1 MIVYNLYEK
10 ISVQTWNGYL
20 LININFK
27 EVFYLNYKFAKRND
41 YVKASEIREILKVT
55 ENPEIISF
63 AGGLPA
69 SELFPIEELKKVCFE
84 VLDKDGEASLQ
95 YSTTEG
101 YLPLR
106 KSICKR
112 MATLGINSTED
123 NILIT
128 TGSQQALD
136 LSGKVFIDEGDTIIC
151 ESPTYLAAIN
161 AFKAYMPKFKE
172 VSMDSDGMIME
183 DLESVLRG
191 NPNAKFI
198 YTIPDFQNPTGRTM
212 SLDRRKKLIEL
223 ANKYNVVIIED
234 NPYGEVRFAGEKI
247 PPVKHFD
254 TEGRVV
260 YISTFSKIFAPGLRI
275 GWICADT
282 SFLEHYVPFKQNVDL
297 HTNIFSQIMTYKY
310 MEMYDI
316 EEHIDKIRDVYKHR
330 RELMI
335 QCIKNYFPK
344 NIEYTLPDGGLFIWV
359 ELPSNV
365 DSTEVFTKS
374 IANNVAFVPGNP
386 FFPNGGFKN
395 TFRLN
400 YSNMPDDRIIE
411 GIKRLG
417 KVLYE
422 FC

>member
-1 MIVYNLYEK
+1 MGVFSICL
-10 ISVQTWNGYL
+10 
-20 LININFK
+20 NINFK
-27 EVFYLNYKFAKRND
+27 EVFLLNYKFAKRNN

-69 SELFPIEELKKVCFE
+69 AELFPIEELKKVCFE

-101 YLPLR
+101 YIPLR

-112 MATLGINSTED
+112 MANLGISSKEENV
-123 NILIT
+123 IIT

-161 AFKAYMPKFKE
+161 AFRAYMPRFKE
-172 VSMDSDGMIME
+172 VAMDKDGMIME

-223 ANKYNVVIIED
+223 ANKYDVIIIED

-254 TEGRVV
+254 TEGRVI

-282 SFLEHYVPFKQNVDL
+282 AFLERYVPFKQNVDL

-316 EEHIDKIRDVYKHR
+316 EEHIDKIREVYKHR
-330 RELMI
+330 RELML
-335 QCIKNYFPK
+335 QCIKKYFPK
-344 NIEYTLPDGGLFIWV
+344 ILNTLYPTVDYLFGLSYLQMLI
-359 ELPSNV
+359 
-365 DSTEVFTKS
+365 
-374 IANNVAFVPGNP
+374 
-386 FFPNGGFKN
+386 
-395 TFRLN
+395 RLK
-400 YSNMPDDRIIE
+400 YSLNQ
-411 GIKRLG
+411 
-417 KVLYE
+417 
-422 FC
+422 